1 MLTPRIRD
9 IARDQETIRQVDEAV
24 RADDIPRAV
33 DLSRKAL
40 VDGLEHPMLY
50 NLRSYWFEQQGRLK
64 EALADIERAVAMAP
78 DHFTVQN
85 AYGIMLAKLSHGR
98 EAVAAFRRATELA
111 PEFAPAHFNLGWSN
125 EGIGAIEE
133 AERNFERTVELEP
146 RHAHAMAY
154 LADLAYRRGDW
165 AQAGEWA
172 DRSLAIDPNRHLAIA
187 TRARVAIAQKDLE
200 KAEYILAHVADNV
213 PVPRMEQAMLSG
225 ILGELRHEQ
234 GRYAEA
240 FAAHTAANTLKK
252 TLFAHYDTPGRENT
266 ATHLAWLLEYFRTAP
281 AEQWKA
287 RRHGAPDPDDDHGG
301 AAQHVL
307 LVGFPRSG
315 TTLLENILSSHPGV
329 VALEEKELMGPTFR
343 AFMTH
348 ARGRAELAQARSED
362 LQKHRAHYWES
373 VRGFGIDVK
382 GKVFID
388 KHPLSSIRLMLVAKL
403 FPRAKILF
411 AVRDPRDVVLSC
423 YRRSYM
429 MNFSMFEFL
438 TLERAATFYDGT
450 MELSKIEHEK
460 MGLDWH
466 WLRHEA
472 LVENFEAEVRKV
484 CDFIGLD
491 WAPEMNDF
499 AEHAK
504 SRHIATPSALQVM
517 KGLNSGS
524 VGAWRNYKEQLA
536 PILPMLAP
544 WVKHYGYP
552 ED

>member
-1 MLTPRIRD
+1 MNTVQPARD
-9 IARDQETIRQVDEAV
+9 LAQDQETIRQVDAAV
-24 RADDIPRAV
+24 QANDIPHAIE
-33 DLSRKAL
+33 LSRKAL
-40 VDGLEHPMLY
+40 AGGLKHPMLY
-50 NLRSYWFEQQGRLK
+50 NLRSYWYEQQGLLK
-64 EALADIERAVAMAP
+64 EALADIERAVEMAP

-98 EAVAAFRRATELA
+98 EAVAAFRKATELA
-111 PEFAPAHFNLGWSN
+111 PDFAPAHFNLGWSN

-133 AERNFERTVELEP
+133 AEENFKRAVELEP

-165 AQAGEWA
+165 ALAGEWA

-213 PVPRMEQAMLSG
+213 PVPRMEQAMLEG

-240 FAAHTAANTLKK
+240 FAAHTSANTIKR
-252 TLFAHYDTPGRENT
+252 TLFAHYDKPGRENT
-266 ATHLAWLLEYFRTAP
+266 ATHLAWLLDYFRDAP

-287 RRHGAPDPDDDHGG
+287 KRDGEPAPGDDHGG
-301 AAQHVL
+301 ATQHVL

-315 TTLLENILSSHPGV
+315 TTLLENILSSNPQV
-329 VALEEKELMGPTFR
+329 AALEEKELMGPTFR

-348 ARGRAELAQARSED
+348 ARGRAELAQAKPED
-362 LQKHRAHYWES
+362 LQKHREHYWECVHS
-373 VRGFGIDVK
+373 FGVDVK

-388 KHPLSSIRLMLVAKL
+388 KHPLSSIRLMLVSKL

-438 TLERAATFYDGT
+438 TLERAAAFYAGT

-460 MGLDWH
+460 MGLTGTGCAMK
-466 WLRHEA
+466 RGGG
-472 LVENFEAEVRKV
+472 FRGRSRKV
-484 CDFIGLD
+484 CEFIGVD
-491 WAPEMNDF
+491 WASEMHD
-499 AEHAK
+499 
-504 SRHIATPSALQVM
+504 SRSIRNRATSQRQA
-517 KGLNSGS
+517 
-524 VGAWRNYKEQLA
+524 RCR
-536 PILPMLAP
+536 
-544 WVKHYGYP
+544 
-552 ED
+552 